1 MHFFIGIFDQRTK
14 GSDNKVLIK
23 VKVGSCRVAPIL
35 QPLWSMPDKPA
46 KGKVVLSEVVHH
58 LHLLQALGAALPA
71 GAGTAGVE
79 DVEELGDVEVVVD
92 GLEVAQQLSSA
103 CLADSTRG
111 AMRWTWLCFCS
122 RSSLRRLLLLW

>member
-23 VKVGSCRVAPIL
+23 MKVGSSRVSPIF
-35 QPLWSMPDKPA
+35 QPLGPMPDKPG
-46 KGKVVLSEVVHH
+46 KGEVLLGKVVHH
-58 LHLLQALGAALPA
+58 LHLLQALAPALPA
-71 GAGTAGVE
+71 RAGPAGVE
-79 DVEELGDVEVVVD
+79 DVEELGDVEVVVV